1 MERIIKDFRIAN
13 NLSLMETVRGTP
25 FHAGHCPDM
34 ELGFCDPSSNRTG
47 VPRWHCDLLRTVIS
61 LLRS

>member
-13 NLSLMETVRGTP
+13 NLSLMETVRETP

-34 ELGFCDPSSNRTG
+34 ELGICDLSSN
-47 VPRWHCDLLRTVIS
+47 
-61 LLRS
+61 